1 MKLNGIGS
9 AVLYLISLTF
19 FMLGMYNLDRVY
31 TFSIIGAIFFIAAT
45 VILAVMINKRR
56 RTSRS

>member
-19 FMLGMYNLDRVY
+19 FMLGMYNIDWVY
-31 TFSIIGAIFFIAAT
+31 TFGIVGAIFFIAAT